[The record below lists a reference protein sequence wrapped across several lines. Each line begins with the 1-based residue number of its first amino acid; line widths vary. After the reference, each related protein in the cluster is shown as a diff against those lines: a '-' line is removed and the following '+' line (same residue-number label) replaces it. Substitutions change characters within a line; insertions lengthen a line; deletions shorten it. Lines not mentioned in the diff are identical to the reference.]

1 MHQVLRGSVSYA
13 NWRLDLNDC
22 SFNQQSGAKEVRNIF
37 KDYDTSSIATMALS
51 SGSSDCASWMTINIK
66 WFIVMS
72 LMTKHWSLLRV
83 MQVTGTATRRKET
96 LWKQHG
102 ICQPYWGLKNNKWR
116 CMHLG
121 VETNWIKLNS
131 VVYEFEF
138 GSFCTI
144 WIRIQIWFK

>member
-66 WFIVMS
+66 
-72 LMTKHWSLLRV
+72 
-83 MQVTGTATRRKET
+83 
-96 LWKQHG
+96 
-102 ICQPYWGLKNNKWR
+102 
-116 CMHLG
+116 
-121 VETNWIKLNS
+121 
-131 VVYEFEF
+131 
-138 GSFCTI
+138 
-144 WIRIQIWFK
+144 